1 MTIDKARSGI
11 LTALFLMVTAIGISA
26 GCSSS
31 EESSSSSDD
40 CNCAEGD
47 WNCQDACHQGNL

>member
-1 MTIDKARSGI
+1 MSIDKTRSGI
-11 LTALFLMVTAIGISA
+11 LTLLFLMVMAFGIST

-31 EESSSSSDD
+31 EESSSSGD

-47 WNCQDACHQGNL
+47 WNCQDACN